1 MMQECC
7 LKSCLKTKDPKNPY
21 TIFIVGRYSEE
32 LHQFLLRNNVAARD
46 IRKELRKIDKA
57 LASLGFQEG
66 ELSPRVIQNIDFARA
81 HMKNNIY
88 DQAVLEGVA
97 TSFPQTE
104 EIIENGKVNGMTATD
119 VQKILNLK
127 HAWEFI
133 LDLDIIQAD
142 SNYYML
148 CHIAKLVLD
157 KDSKDSHL
165 HISRKRLRRWFD
177 VGMAV
182 TIL

>member
-1 MMQECC
+1 M
-7 LKSCLKTKDPKNPY
+7 
-21 TIFIVGRYSEE
+21 
-32 LHQFLLRNNVAARD
+32 
-46 IRKELRKIDKA
+46 
-57 LASLGFQEG
+57 
-66 ELSPRVIQNIDFARA
+66 
-81 HMKNNIY
+81 
-88 DQAVLEGVA
+88 EGVA